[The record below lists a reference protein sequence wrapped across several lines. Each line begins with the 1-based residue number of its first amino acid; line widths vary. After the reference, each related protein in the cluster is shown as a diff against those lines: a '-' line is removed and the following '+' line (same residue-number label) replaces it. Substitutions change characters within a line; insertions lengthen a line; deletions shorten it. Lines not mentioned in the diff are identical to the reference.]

1 MSSLIAMLNFLMV
14 DVVLGKLAMDLGLRC
29 NVLAKIMVVLI
40 VVGLI
45 LVRILVS
52 ALIVVG
58 KIMTWLV
65 TIRVV
70 IEMTLSSADSI
81 YALYSISAS
90 FNRFVLFLA

>member
-14 DVVLGKLAMDLGLRC
+14 DVVLGKLAMDLGLRW